1 MRNIIVYNL
10 KDWKK
15 MLKEGQTVYFIVQ
28 GIVMSGTV
36 INVKGNEKSYTFEIE
51 GFGNCSGP
59 HQIHL
64 NKFHYSIFLD
74 EKEAQNIK
82 IIPLCIYKTIV
93 NIIKVLT
100 YFKVRTFYI

>member
-1 MRNIIVYNL
+1 MQNIIVYNL

-59 HQIHL
+59 HQISSQQI
-64 NKFHYSIFLD
+64 HYSIFLD
-74 EKEAQNIK
+74 EKEAQK
-82 IIPLCIYKTIV
+82 YKD
-93 NIIKVLT
+93 NPAMYLQN
-100 YFKVRTFYI
+100 YC

>member
-59 HQIHL
+59 HQISSQQI
-64 NKFHYSIFLD
+64 HYSIFLD
-74 EKEAQNIK
+74 EKEA
-82 IIPLCIYKTIV
+82 
-93 NIIKVLT
+93 
-100 YFKVRTFYI
+100 

>member
-36 INVKGNEKSYTFEIE
+36 INVKEMRNLILLKLKDLVTVVDLIKF
-51 GFGNCSGP
+51 
-59 HQIHL
+59 HL
-64 NKFHYSIFLD
+64 NKF
-74 EKEAQNIK
+74 
-82 IIPLCIYKTIV
+82 IIL
-93 NIIKVLT
+93 
-100 YFKVRTFYI
+100 FS

>member
-36 INVKGNEKSYTFEIE
+36 INVKGNEKSYTLKLKDLVTVVDLIKF
-51 GFGNCSGP
+51 
-59 HQIHL
+59 HL
-64 NKFHYSIFLD
+64 NKF
-74 EKEAQNIK
+74 
-82 IIPLCIYKTIV
+82 IIL
-93 NIIKVLT
+93 
-100 YFKVRTFYI
+100 FS